1 LLQKKLI
8 ALAIAGLSGA
18 AFAQSN
24 VTIYGVMDATYD
36 NVSATGASSNTN
48 SIGGYVPNAPGY
60 TGNLASRG
68 RTTFNSSYIG
78 FKGVEPLGNGLAV
91 AFQIE
96 TGIGENPG
104 TSFGGPSTGN
114 SGTGVYGWANR
125 DTYVGLAGPFG
136 TLAAGNLTGPTR
148 GLGAAMDVNSG
159 ATGIGNNG
167 ALLGKLGGGSGAGLF
182 DQRIANAIAYISP
195 AFLGGFTGVIGYL
208 PNENR
213 GLDTNLSTT
222 APTANTSGWTLGLT
236 FANGPFYVAGS
247 WTKVKDAN
255 ANDHGSGLGY
265 NQPFFTSYVGLG
277 ALPIDD
283 ATDARLAFKWDFG
296 MGTIGVMWDQT
307 KASINHTLAGGGDVK
322 QTVWYIPLTVK
333 LGNGTLIAQYGHANN
348 MSIDGTLGTFV
359 SGATAGVGGTDFSA
373 RHYEIGYEYAM
384 SKRTTLKALYSKID
398 NKKDATYDFLYGVAA
413 PNTTAFGGG
422 AANSVA
428 PGADPQ
434 GISLGIRHSF

>member
-1 LLQKKLI
+1 MQKKLI

-48 SIGGYVPNAPGY
+48 SIGGYVPGAFGY
-60 TGNLASRG
+60 TGNLSSRG

-96 TGIGENPG
+96 SGIGENPTG
-104 TSFGGPSTGN
+104 SFGAAVPTN
-114 SGTGVYGWANR
+114 SYGWANR

-136 TLAAGNLTGPTR
+136 TIAFGNLTGPAR
-148 GLGAAMDVNSG
+148 GIGAAMDVNSG
-159 ATGIGNNG
+159 DTGIGSNS
-167 ALLGKLGGGSGAGLF
+167 ALLGKLGGGRGAGLF

-195 AFLGGFTGVIGYL
+195 SFLGGFTGVIGYL

-213 GLDTNLSTT
+213 GIDTNRSTT
-222 APTANTSGWTLGLT
+222 TPQANTSAWTLGLT
-236 FANGPFYVAGS
+236 YANGPFYVAGS
-247 WTKVKDAN
+247 WTKAKDAS
-255 ANDHGSGLGY
+255 ANTYGSGLTY
-265 NQPFFTSYVGLG
+265 PQTLLG
-277 ALPIDD
+277 ALPAND

-296 MGTIGVMWDQT
+296 MGTIGVLWDQT
-307 KASINHTLAGGGDVK
+307 KASLNNVVFLGGDVK
-322 QTVWYIPLTVK
+322 QTVWYVPLTVK

-348 MSIDGTLGTFV
+348 MSINGQVGTAV
-359 SGATAGVGGTDFSA
+359 STLTRFVGGTDFSA

-398 NKKDATYDFLYGVAA
+398 NRKDAAYDFLYGVGA
-413 PNTTAFGGG
+413 PNTTAYGGG
-422 AANSVA
+422 IAV
-428 PGADPQ
+428 GADPQ
-434 GISLGIRHSF
+434 GVSLGIRHSF